1 MLDFEQ
7 DVWSSPWEEDEYVF
21 SYMSISKI
29 FLGDFFL
36 SIRMKKRIC
45 SHVRRQTV
53 GNIVLVRLP
62 CI

>member
-29 FLGDFFL
+29 FLGDIFFKHKNEEKDL
-36 SIRMKKRIC
+36 
-45 SHVRRQTV
+45 
-53 GNIVLVRLP
+53 
-62 CI
+62 